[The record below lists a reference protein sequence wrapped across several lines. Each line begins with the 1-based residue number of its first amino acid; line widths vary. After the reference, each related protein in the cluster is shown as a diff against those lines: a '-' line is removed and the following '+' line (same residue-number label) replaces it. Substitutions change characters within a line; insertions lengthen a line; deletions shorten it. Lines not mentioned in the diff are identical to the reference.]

1 MAPAMSSPSSV
12 DALEWKGEGVTI
24 AQVLDA
30 LAEFRRKFAQAQST
44 DDDHPHPRNSV
55 MTLIAV
61 AATEAEEKLAQRICT
76 AIAVHHPSL
85 AIVVREE
92 ADVKSG
98 RIDASITA
106 PSPVQVTETTAAS
119 AASPAHYELVTLQ
132 VRGPAATHLAGLV
145 DPLLVSGVPTY
156 IWWLGTPP
164 FGSKEL
170 RDALDIA
177 DALVVDSAGFARPYH
192 SFLALADTSTHAH
205 RRLGLADLQWARLDP
220 WRESIAQ
227 FFAPV
232 ARRPFLSGISE
243 IGIDYAGAGRG
254 NRIPSATL
262 IGWISSALGW
272 KLQRAVGGAGGV
284 VSAQFEADRWRIV
297 DVAFRSVAKPGL
309 VEGEVGT
316 VRIVGT
322 AGGITFR
329 LSIARAP
336 ERTRRPTPDLGPA
349 PFQYQHATGGED
361 DAGMEIA
368 QRKAAQHREM
378 AFQNR
383 DSLHHTATGDPPGE
397 SAPPRPTVFVRE
409 RRRADNSM
417 VLLTLIDIG
426 GADTLR
432 HVQRIE
438 SDDDASL
445 LVELLALG
453 AHDPVFA
460 RSLAAGAE
468 LMRAL

>member
-1 MAPAMSSPSSV
+1 MAQTVNQPSPGP
-12 DALEWKGEGVTI
+12 LEWKGEGVTI

-30 LAEFRRKFAQAQST
+30 LTDFRNKFAQAQVP
-44 DDDHPHPRNSV
+44 DDDHPHPRNTV

-61 AATEAEEKLAQRICT
+61 AATEAEEKRAISEST
-76 AIAVHHPSL
+76 AIAMHHPSL
-85 AIVVREE
+85 VIVVRDQAE
-92 ADVKSG
+92 VKEG
-98 RIDASITA
+98 RIDASIAA
-106 PSPVQVTETTAAS
+106 PLI
-119 AASPAHYELVTLQ
+119 PAEGGADLPSHYELVTLH
-132 VRGPAATHLAGLV
+132 VRGAAASHLGALV
-145 DPLLVSGVPTY
+145 DPLLVSGVPTN

-164 FGSKEL
+164 FGSREL
-170 RDALDIA
+170 RDALQVA
-177 DALVVDSAGFARPYH
+177 DALVVDSGRFARPYH
-192 SFLALADTSTHAH
+192 SFLGLADTIAHAH
-205 RRLGLADLQWARLDP
+205 KRLGMADLHWARLDP
-220 WRESIAQ
+220 WRETIAQ

-232 ARRPFLSGISE
+232 ARRSFLSGIRS
-243 IGIDYAGAGRG
+243 IGIDYTGQGRG
-254 NRIPSATL
+254 NRIPSSVL
-262 IGWISSALGW
+262 VGWIASALGW
-272 KLQRAVGGAGGV
+272 KLQRATGGPGGV
-284 VSAQFEADRWRIV
+284 VSAQYEAEKWRVV
-297 DVAFRSVAKPGL
+297 DVAFRSVVKPGL

-316 VRIVGT
+316 VRIEGS
-322 AGGITFR
+322 AGGTTFR

-336 ERTRRPTPDLGPA
+336 ERTRRQAPDLGPA
-349 PFQYQHATGGED
+349 PFQHQHATGGED

-368 QRKAAQHREM
+368 QRRAAQHREM

-383 DSLHHTATGDPPGE
+383 DLLHHTATGDPPGE
-397 SAPPRPTVFVRE
+397 SVPPRPTVFVRE

>member
-1 MAPAMSSPSSV
+1 MAQTLSSAPSPGP
-12 DALEWKGEGVTI
+12 LEWKGEGVTI

-30 LAEFRRKFAQAQST
+30 LTDFRNKFAQAQVP
-44 DDDHPHPRNSV
+44 DDDHPHPRNTV

-61 AATEAEEKLAQRICT
+61 AATEAEEKRAISEST
-76 AIAVHHPSL
+76 AIAMHHPSL
-85 AIVVREE
+85 VIVVRDQAE
-92 ADVKSG
+92 VKEG
-98 RIDASITA
+98 RIDASIAA
-106 PSPVQVTETTAAS
+106 PVL
-119 AASPAHYELVTLQ
+119 PAEGGTDLPSHYELVTLH
-132 VRGPAATHLAGLV
+132 VRGAAASHLGALV
-145 DPLLVSGVPTY
+145 DPLLVSGVPTN

-164 FGSKEL
+164 FGTHEL
-170 RDALDIA
+170 RDALQVA
-177 DALVVDSAGFARPYH
+177 DALVVDSARFARPYH
-192 SFLALADTSTHAH
+192 SFLGLADTIAHAH
-205 RRLGLADLQWARLDP
+205 KRLGMADLQWARLDP

-232 ARRPFLSGISE
+232 ARRPYLSGISE

-322 AGGITFR
+322 AGGTTFR

-336 ERTRRPTPDLGPA
+336 ERTRRQAPDLGPA
-349 PFQYQHATGGED
+349 PFQHQHATGGED

-397 SAPPRPTVFVRE
+397 SLPPRPTVFVRE

>member
-1 MAPAMSSPSSV
+1 MAPAMSSPPV

-24 AQVLDA
+24 AEVLDA
-30 LAEFRRKFAQAQST
+30 LADFRGKFAQAQST
-44 DDDHPHPRNSV
+44 DEDHPHPRNSV

-92 ADVKSG
+92 ANVKSG
-98 RIDASITA
+98 RIDASIT
-106 PSPVQVTETTAAS
+106 
-119 AASPAHYELVTLQ
+119 ASPAHYELVTLQ

-177 DALVVDSAGFARPYH
+177 DALVVDSGGFARPYH
-192 SFLALADTSTHAH
+192 SFMGLADTSSHAH

-232 ARRPFLSGISE
+232 ARRPYLSGISE

-322 AGGITFR
+322 AGGTTFR

-336 ERTRRPTPDLGPA
+336 ERTRRQGPDLGPA
-349 PFQYQHATGGED
+349 PFQHQHATGGED

-397 SAPPRPTVFVRE
+397 SLPPRPTVFVRE

>member
-1 MAPAMSSPSSV
+1 MAPAMSSRPV

-30 LAEFRRKFAQAQST
+30 LTEFRRKFAQAQST
-44 DDDHPHPRNSV
+44 DDDHPRPRNSV

-85 AIVVREE
+85 AIVVRDQ
-92 ADVKSG
+92 ANVQPG

-106 PSPVQVTETTAAS
+106 PPTVHVTEATAAGT
-119 AASPAHYELVTLQ
+119 ASPAHYELVTLQ

-177 DALVVDSAGFARPYH
+177 DALVVDSAGVARPYH
-192 SFLALADTSTHAH
+192 SFLSLADTSAHAH

-227 FFAPV
+227 FFAPE

-272 KLQRAVGGAGGV
+272 KLQRAAAGGGGTVVMHFAAEGWRPVQVALRSVPKDHLAQGEISAVRIAGAAGGKTFQLTVLRDPDRPRRPAPDIGACSIRSPRCLLLHAPAVKETLVGGVLPDVGGV
-284 VSAQFEADRWRIV
+284 ALFIGILRMTFLHRRI
-297 DVAFRSVAKPGL
+297 ANR
-309 VEGEVGT
+309 VG
-316 VRIVGT
+316 VG
-322 AGGITFR
+322 GF
-329 LSIARAP
+329 
-336 ERTRRPTPDLGPA
+336 
-349 PFQYQHATGGED
+349 
-361 DAGMEIA
+361 
-368 QRKAAQHREM
+368 
-378 AFQNR
+378 
-383 DSLHHTATGDPPGE
+383 
-397 SAPPRPTVFVRE
+397 
-409 RRRADNSM
+409 
-417 VLLTLIDIG
+417 
-426 GADTLR
+426 
-432 HVQRIE
+432 
-438 SDDDASL
+438 
-445 LVELLALG
+445 
-453 AHDPVFA
+453 
-460 RSLAAGAE
+460 RSLAALVPLGDGWHMTGHFCTPLRLNVLIIVAPVASATLISINSLATEARQLCDRAANSRPGGAFTHE
-468 LMRAL
+468 

>member
-1 MAPAMSSPSSV
+1 MAQALSGPPL
-12 DALEWKGEGVTI
+12 DALEWKGQGVTI
-24 AQVLDA
+24 AQVLSA
-30 LAEFRRKFAQAQST
+30 LTEFRRKFAQAQST
-44 DDDHPHPRNSV
+44 DEDHPHPRNCV

-61 AATEAEEKLAQRICT
+61 AATEAEEKLAQGICR

-85 AIVVREE
+85 AIVVRDQ
-92 ADVKSG
+92 ANVKPG
-98 RIDASITA
+98 RIDASITE
-106 PSPVQVTETTAAS
+106 PTPVQVTEATAAS

-156 IWWLGTPP
+156 VWWLGTPP

-192 SFLALADTSTHAH
+192 SFLGLADTSAHAH

-243 IGIDYAGAGRG
+243 IGIDYTGAGRG

-262 IGWISSALGW
+262 VGWIASALGW

-284 VSAQFEADRWRIV
+284 VSAQFEAERWRIV
-297 DVAFRSVAKPGL
+297 DVAFRSVVKPGL
-309 VEGEVGT
+309 VEGEIST

-322 AGGITFR
+322 AGGTTFR

-349 PFQYQHATGGED
+349 PFQHQHATGGED

-383 DSLHHTATGDPPGE
+383 ESLHHTATGDPPGE
-397 SAPPRPTVFVRE
+397 SSPPRPTVFVRE

-438 SDDDASL
+438 SNDDASL
-445 LVELLALG
+445 LVELLAMG
-453 AHDPVFA
+453 AHDAVFA
-460 RSLAAGAE
+460 RSLAAGAG

>member
-1 MAPAMSSPSSV
+1 MERGPAVAADVSRRHLGACFGSQAAGDRGEGMAPAMSSPSSV

-24 AQVLDA
+24 
-30 LAEFRRKFAQAQST
+30 AQAQST

-92 ADVKSG
+92 ANVKSG

-106 PSPVQVTETTAAS
+106 PPPVQVTEASAAS
-119 AASPAHYELVTLQ
+119 AAARAHYELVTLQ

-227 FFAPV
+227 F
-232 ARRPFLSGISE
+232 
-243 IGIDYAGAGRG
+243 
-254 NRIPSATL
+254 
-262 IGWISSALGW
+262 
-272 KLQRAVGGAGGV
+272 
-284 VSAQFEADRWRIV
+284 
-297 DVAFRSVAKPGL
+297 
-309 VEGEVGT
+309 
-316 VRIVGT
+316 
-322 AGGITFR
+322 
-329 LSIARAP
+329 
-336 ERTRRPTPDLGPA
+336 
-349 PFQYQHATGGED
+349 
-361 DAGMEIA
+361 
-368 QRKAAQHREM
+368 
-378 AFQNR
+378 
-383 DSLHHTATGDPPGE
+383 
-397 SAPPRPTVFVRE
+397 
-409 RRRADNSM
+409 
-417 VLLTLIDIG
+417 
-426 GADTLR
+426 
-432 HVQRIE
+432 
-438 SDDDASL
+438 
-445 LVELLALG
+445 
-453 AHDPVFA
+453 
-460 RSLAAGAE
+460 
-468 LMRAL
+468 

>member
-1 MAPAMSSPSSV
+1 MAPALSGQPL
-12 DALEWKGEGVTI
+12 DALEWMGEGVTI

-30 LAEFRRKFAQAQST
+30 LTEFRRKFAQAQSA
-44 DDDHPHPRNSV
+44 DEDHPQPRNCV

-92 ADVKSG
+92 ANVKSG

-106 PSPVQVTETTAAS
+106 PPPVQVTEAS
-119 AASPAHYELVTLQ
+119 AAGAAAPAHYELVTLQ

-145 DPLLVSGVPTY
+145 DPLLISGVPTY

-177 DALVVDSAGFARPYH
+177 DALVVDSARFGRPYH
-192 SFLALADTSTHAH
+192 SFLGLADTSAHAH
-205 RRLGLADLQWARLDP
+205 RRLGFADLQWARLDP
-220 WRESIAQ
+220 WRESMAQ

-243 IGIDYAGAGRG
+243 IGIDYTGAGRG
-254 NRIPSATL
+254 NRIPPATL
-262 IGWISSALGW
+262 VGWMASALGW

-297 DVAFRSVAKPGL
+297 DVAFRSVVKAGL
-309 VEGEVGT
+309 VEGEISR
-316 VRIVGT
+316 VRIVGSA
-322 AGGITFR
+322 AGTTFR

-336 ERTRRPTPDLGPA
+336 ERTRRPASDLGPA
-349 PFQYQHATGGED
+349 PFQHQHSTGGED

-397 SAPPRPTVFVRE
+397 SVPPRPTVFVRE

-438 SDDDASL
+438 SNDDASL
-445 LVELLALG
+445 LVELLAMG
-453 AHDPVFA
+453 AHDAVFA
-460 RSLAAGAE
+460 RSLAAGAG

>member
-1 MAPAMSSPSSV
+1 MAQAVNQPPAGTL
-12 DALEWKGEGVTI
+12 DWNREGVTI
-24 AQVLDA
+24 AQVMNA
-30 LAEFRRKFAQAQST
+30 LNDFRRKFAQSEST
-44 DDDHPHPRNSV
+44 DDDHPHPRSRV

-61 AATEAEEKLAQRICT
+61 TATEAEEHRAKRDCM
-76 AIAVHHPSL
+76 AIALHHPSL
-85 AIVVREE
+85 AIVVREQ
-92 ADVKSG
+92 ADVKAG
-98 RIDASITA
+98 LIDAAITA
-106 PSPVQVTETTAAS
+106 PLPQQSTAPKAGS
-119 AASPAHYELVTLQ
+119 AAPPSPYELVTLH
-132 VRGPAATHLAGLV
+132 VRGTAASHLAGLV
-145 DPLLVSGVPTY
+145 DPLLVSGVPTF

-170 RDALDIA
+170 RDALQIA
-177 DALVVDSAGFARPYH
+177 DALVVDSAHFARPYH
-192 SFLALADTSTHAH
+192 SFMGLAGISEHAH
-205 RRLGLADLQWARLDP
+205 RRLGMADMQWARLDP
-220 WRESIAQ
+220 WRETIAQ
-227 FFAPV
+227 FFAPIL
-232 ARRPFLSGISE
+232 RRPFLTGISE
-243 IGIDYAGAGRG
+243 IGIDYAGVGRG
-254 NRIPSATL
+254 NRIPSAVL

-284 VSAQFEADRWRIV
+284 VSAQFEAEGWRVV
-297 DVAFRSVAKPGL
+297 DVAFRSVEKAGL
-309 VEGEVGT
+309 VDGEIST

-322 AGGITFR
+322 AGGITFK
-329 LSIARAP
+329 LSIARSP

-349 PFQYQHATGGED
+349 QFQHLHPTGGED

-368 QRKAAQHREM
+368 QRKAIHHRQM

-383 DSLHHTATGDPPGE
+383 ESLHHTATGDAPGE
-397 SAPPRPTVFVRE
+397 SVPPVPTVFVRE

-438 SDDDASL
+438 SNDDPSL
-445 LVELLALG
+445 LIELLGLG
-453 AHDPVFA
+453 ARDAVYM

>member
-1 MAPAMSSPSSV
+1 MAQALNATPSGP
-12 DALEWKGEGVTI
+12 LEWKGEGVTI

-30 LAEFRRKFAQAQST
+30 LTDFRNKFAQAQVP
-44 DDDHPHPRNSV
+44 DDDHPHPRNTV

-61 AATEAEEKLAQRICT
+61 AATEAEEKRAISEST

-85 AIVVREE
+85 VIVVRDQAE
-92 ADVKSG
+92 VKEG
-98 RIDASITA
+98 RIDASIAA
-106 PSPVQVTETTAAS
+106 PLVPAAGGADLPS
-119 AASPAHYELVTLQ
+119 HYELVTLH
-132 VRGPAATHLAGLV
+132 VALV
-145 DPLLVSGVPTY
+145 DPLLVSGMPTN

-164 FGSKEL
+164 FGSHEL
-170 RDALDIA
+170 RDALQVA
-177 DALVVDSAGFARPYH
+177 DALVVDSARFARPYH
-192 SFLALADTSTHAH
+192 SFLGLADTIAHAH
-205 RRLGLADLQWARLDP
+205 KRLGMADLHWARLDP
-220 WRESIAQ
+220 WRETIAQ

-232 ARRPFLSGISE
+232 ARRSFLSGITS
-243 IGIDYAGAGRG
+243 IGIDYTGQGRG
-254 NRIPSATL
+254 NRIPSSVL
-262 IGWISSALGW
+262 IGWIASALGW
-272 KLQRAVGGAGGV
+272 KLQRATGGPGGV
-284 VSAQFEADRWRIV
+284 VSAQYEAEKWRVV
-297 DVAFRSVAKPGL
+297 DVAFRSVIKPGL
-309 VEGEVGT
+309 VEGEIST
-316 VRIVGT
+316 VRIIGA
-322 AGGITFR
+322 AGGTTFK
-329 LSIARAP
+329 LEISRAP
-336 ERTRRPTPDLGPA
+336 ERSRRAAPDIGPLQ
-349 PFQYQHATGGED
+349 FQPLHATGGD
-361 DAGMEIA
+361 DEAGMELA
-368 QRKAAQHREM
+368 QRRAAQHREM

-397 SAPPRPTVFVRE
+397 SVPPRPTVFVRE